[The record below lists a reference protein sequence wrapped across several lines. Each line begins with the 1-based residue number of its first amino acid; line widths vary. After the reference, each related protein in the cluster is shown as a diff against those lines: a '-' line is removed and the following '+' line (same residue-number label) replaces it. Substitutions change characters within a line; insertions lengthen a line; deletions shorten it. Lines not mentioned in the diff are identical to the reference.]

1 MCWFCGGL
9 EVYLTVNNIFE
20 EIVKAQKA
28 KRDFAVATV
37 VKAEGSAPRR
47 DTAKM
52 LVFSDGSS
60 IGTVGGGVLE
70 ARIIRDAREAIKKGE
85 SRLVRYGL
93 DEQKESGLPMMCG
106 GDVEI
111 FIEAYKA
118 RPQLIIA
125 GAGHVGKALSAMG
138 AVLGFGITVI
148 DDRKEWAN
156 KDRFPEAEEV
166 IVTADMTKGLED
178 CNISEDTYI
187 VIATRGHNHDKEALK
202 GALKRNARYVG
213 MIGSPNKVKEV
224 FNQLVKEGID
234 RGTLE
239 KVHAPIGL
247 DLGGQ
252 TPEEIALSILAEILM
267 VKNNAT
273 GKPLCFRRDEI

>member
-1 MCWFCGGL
+1 L
-9 EVYLTVNNIFE
+9 VNIFE
-20 EIVKAQKA
+20 EIIKAQRA

-52 LVFSDGSS
+52 LVFADGST
-60 IGTVGGGVLE
+60 IGTIGGGVLE
-70 ARIIRDAREAIKKGE
+70 AKVISDAREALKKGE

-93 DEQKESGLPMMCG
+93 DQEKEGSLPMICG
-106 GDVEI
+106 GDMEI
-111 FIEAYKA
+111 FIEAYKTK
-118 RPQLIIA
+118 PQLIIA
-125 GAGHVGKALSAMG
+125 GAGHVGKALSTMA
-138 AVLGFGITVI
+138 AFIGFEITVI

-156 KDRFPEAEEV
+156 RERFPEANEI
-166 IVTADMTKGLED
+166 IVTPDMAKGLED
-178 CNISEDTYI
+178 CSIGDDSYI
-187 VIATRGHNHDKEALK
+187 VIATRGHSNDKEALK
-202 GALKRNARYVG
+202 GALKRDARYVG
-213 MIGSPNKVKEV
+213 MIGSTNKVKEV
-224 FNQLVKEGID
+224 FRQFIEEGTD

-273 GKPLCFRRDEI
+273 GKPLSFKRDKV